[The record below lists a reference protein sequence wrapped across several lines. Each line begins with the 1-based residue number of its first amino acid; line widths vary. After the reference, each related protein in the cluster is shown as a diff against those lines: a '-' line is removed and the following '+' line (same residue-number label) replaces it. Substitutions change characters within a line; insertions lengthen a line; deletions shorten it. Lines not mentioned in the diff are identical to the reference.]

1 MVCVTL
7 RPSPPLP
14 PENEFGYA
22 RIRMLEVYKNRPGNF
37 GVKINLLSLPGFKQ
51 RIIIP
56 EIIRI
61 IFLKKY
67 IEFAN

>member
-1 MVCVTL
+1 VNGLCEAPAVY
-7 RPSPPLP
+7 P
-14 PENEFGYA
+14 PEKELAYP
-22 RIRMLEVYKNRPGNF
+22 RIRVLENHKSWPGNF

-51 RIIIP
+51 RFIIS

-67 IEFAN
+67 TEFAK